1 MNGQTNNASLMLN
14 TPINTDKI
22 EWTCVSWF
30 NKISNAVTNKTG
42 YFFGNTVANKTG
54 RLLGNTVA
62 ALATVFTFIPSLA
75 VDLGYATKRL
85 YDRKVNTAQTPTQN
99 LIPSNVSERRSN
111 TDYPYLDEP
120 LQYNMSDELYY
131 SISSQTST
139 LSVESDRSF
148 KSLV

>member
-54 RLLGNTVA
+54 RLFGNTVA

-85 YDRKVNTAQTPTQN
+85 YDRKVNTAPTQN
-99 LIPSNVSERRSN
+99 LMPSNGSERRSN
-111 TDYPYLDEP
+111 RDYPYLNVP
-120 LQYNMSDELYY
+120 LQDNLSDELYY
-131 SISSQTST
+131 SVGSQSST
-139 LSVESDRSF
+139 LSVESDRSL

>member
-42 YFFGNTVANKTG
+42 

-85 YDRKVNTAQTPTQN
+85 YDRKVNSAQTPTQN

-111 TDYPYLDEP
+111 TDYPYFDEP